1 MNYTRVK
8 ELYGTDKFNIAPRYH
23 KCFTQI
29 KEFPIEGE
37 HGINL
42 MMWDTDREREINI
55 GTSYPFDALK
65 KQECILAS
73 SYQQKGF
80 SVDDTIH
87 ISVDNMYG
95 VWI

>member
-1 MNYTRVK
+1 
-8 ELYGTDKFNIAPRYH
+8 
-23 KCFTQI
+23 
-29 KEFPIEGE
+29 
-37 HGINL
+37 

-55 GTSYPFDALK
+55 GTSYPFDALQ

-73 SYQQKGF
+73 SYQQKGL